1 MPDTVLGAGDRKRN
15 KMSLFSRSSQTK
27 GRGLGELS
35 LCCGAESLW
44 LQLLGEPWSNPKAKS
59 KSESIQLTN
68 YERVKNWLLCHF
80 LFPCM

>member
-1 MPDTVLGAGDRKRN
+1 MPDAVLGAVDRKRN
-15 KMSLFSRSSQTK
+15 KKSLFSRSSQTK
-27 GRGLGELS
+27 RRGLGELS
-35 LCCGAESLW
+35 LCFGAESLW

-59 KSESIQLTN
+59 KSESIQLAN